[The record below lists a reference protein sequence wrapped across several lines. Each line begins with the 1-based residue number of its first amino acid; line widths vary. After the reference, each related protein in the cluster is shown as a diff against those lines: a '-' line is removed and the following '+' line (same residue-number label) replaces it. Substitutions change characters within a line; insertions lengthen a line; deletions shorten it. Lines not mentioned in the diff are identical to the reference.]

1 MARSVY
7 NIDFYTLIY
16 HRYVLGKDGYT
27 SFPFNV
33 IVVENQFPEIFRL
46 SYKVCLIN
54 HTVHESRLTVID
66 VCDNRNVP
74 NVHKLYCL
82 L

>member
-46 SYKVCLIN
+46 SYKVVSSAKLVYYIISLLI
-54 HTVHESRLTVID
+54 
-66 VCDNRNVP
+66 
-74 NVHKLYCL
+74 
-82 L
+82 